1 MGLLEASTEL
11 LTATN
16 LALACASG
24 VIYVVSLYLYRA
36 YFDSLSHI
44 PGPKL
49 AAATLWYEF
58 YYDVVMMGRYTWEIQ
73 RMHQRYGRC
82 QSRLTFRNN
91 SLSLVKYRA
100 HRAYQS
106 V

>member
-1 MGLLEASTEL
+1 MGLLEAATEF

-16 LALACASG
+16 VALAVASG
-24 VIYVVSLYLYRA
+24 VIYVVSLFIYRA

-58 YYDVVMMGRYTWEIQ
+58 YYDVIKVGRYTWKIGELHEQ
-73 RMHQRYGRC
+73 YGMRRP
-82 QSRLTFRNN
+82 STEFTSAVGRELTKCR
-91 SLSLVKYRA
+91 
-100 HRAYQS
+100 
-106 V
+106 